1 MRIAA
6 VVPTLDEQDGIAACL
21 APLVAEAA
29 SVIVADGGS
38 GDETVARALD
48 AGAVVVSAPRGRA
61 AQMNAGA
68 AHAGE
73 FDVVVF
79 VHADTRLPPGWRA
92 ALERALSDRK
102 RYWGRFDVRLDS
114 ERRLLAVVAAMM
126 NLRSRLTGICTGDQA
141 MFLTRE
147 AFSAS
152 GGFPEQAL
160 MEDIELS
167 RRLRQRVGAPVALH
181 TRVMVSARR
190 WERHGAWRTIA
201 LMSALRAM
209 YFFGASP
216 ARLHRLYYG
225 RAGSTR

>member
-1 MRIAA
+1 MRVAA

-29 SVIVADGGS
+29 RVIVVDGGS
-38 GDETVARALD
+38 GDETVARALE

-79 VHADTRLPPGWRA
+79 VHADSRLPSGWRA
-92 ALERALSDRK
+92 AIERALSGR
-102 RYWGRFDVRLDS
+102 RHRWGRFDVRLDS
-114 ERRLLAVVAAMM
+114 DRRLLAVVGTMM

-147 AFSAS
+147 AFGAS
-152 GGFPEQAL
+152 GGFPAQAL

-167 RRLRQRVGAPVALH
+167 RRLRRRVGAPAALR
-181 TRVMVSARR
+181 TCVVVSARR

-201 LMSALRAM
+201 LMSMLRAL
-209 YFFGASP
+209 YFVGASP

-225 RAGSTR
+225 RAGSAR